1 MRVLTFKCY
10 VRRIGR
16 GAAAGGTD
24 AAAPGAGPAGGLREI
39 PEVVGLALLHPTT
52 GQDGEGGLS
61 FTRLLG
67 ASRRAPVPS
76 ASVLRTLTPH
86 LRSGWRGGLL
96 LTRLLGASRRA

>member
-1 MRVLTFKCY
+1 M
-10 VRRIGR
+10 GR

-24 AAAPGAGPAGGLREI
+24 ATVPGAGAANGLREM

-67 ASRRAPVPS
+67 ASRCKPTA
-76 ASVLRTLTPH
+76 
-86 LRSGWRGGLL
+86 
-96 LTRLLGASRRA
+96 